1 MVRRVNIKNLVL
13 RDGVYYFRMA
23 VKRPDGSFKAI
34 RQSLGTTDFDMA
46 VVKMINQRRLY
57 MLIARLD
64 IPDNYDK
71 SIRDINDYKSRIS
84 ENDDVAKNAIAK
96 EFEHLSDEEL
106 VDRLVRCQEIIE
118 ACHGEEQPAGKNILN
133 TLKFVSLEANKLQ
146 IAYNERYNH
155 EVMVATGNLPEDDF
169 TFTPRIYKLYEFAAS
184 RIGARC
190 KNLLELEDRYA
201 VCVPLTT
208 APAAR
213 CLQTVAQPIQIPK
226 HSIRT
231 IVEEMTERNADSHKG
246 RTMDNIA
253 RWLKTIDVNIDDPYD
268 KINNPSIMA
277 QIAKNIKNATDMT
290 NDTKNEYLGQ
300 IEKLVKQANLKEPD
314 HYLKEKLIYQ
324 LSRLPKASKSEK
336 KPFGM
341 FSDAMLSKI
350 FDTDNSCFQKYPE
363 IFLADMIGLYAGART
378 TAAITLQFGDFK
390 QREGCWYIEFCRNNE
405 FKRLK
410 NDATEREWPISK
422 QLVDWGLPQLIKNKQ
437 KQTNAKD
444 TDFIFTRTN
453 LFLTDEKQRKS
464 TNTTSQRTKKEPA
477 AKWFGPQK
485 SYWIKHLNIVNTE
498 KEQFAFHSFRK
509 TASHTAS
516 KFGVDEEMKNKLIG
530 WEGKTTQQ
538 RYYSPK
544 EFLEI
549 KESSDKMYYPEE
561 VLHLEAWKPIIRDLY
576 LHPEKISKQR
586 GSYKKKINI
595 D

>member
-13 RDGVYYFRMA
+13 RGGMYYFRMA
-23 VKRPDGSFKAI
+23 VKRPDGSFKSI
-34 RQSLGTTDFDMA
+34 RQSLGTTDFDAA
-46 VVKMINQRRLY
+46 VLKMINKRRLY
-57 MLIARLD
+57 MLIAGLD
-64 IPDNYDK
+64 VPDNYDK
-71 SIRDINDYKSRIS
+71 SIHDINDYKALIS
-84 ENDDVAKNAIAK
+84 ANDDVAKNAIAK

-277 QIAKNIKNATDMT
+277 QIAKNIKNATSM
-290 NDTKNEYLGQ
+290 NRDTKNEYLGQ
-300 IEKLVKQANLKEPD
+300 FEKLVNQAHLKEPD
-314 HYLKEKLIYQ
+314 YYLKEKLVYQ
-324 LSRLPKASKSEK
+324 LGRLKKATKNDK
-336 KPFGM
+336 KAYGM
-341 FSDAMLSKI
+341 FGDSTLANI
-350 FDTDNSCFQKYPE
+350 FDTNNTCFKRYPE
-363 IFLADMIGLYAGART
+363 MFLADLIGLYSGSRT
-378 TAAITLQFGDFK
+378 TAAITLQFGDIK
-390 QREGCWYIEFCRNNE
+390 QLYGCWCIDFCCNND

-410 NDATEREWPISK
+410 NEATEREWPISK
-422 QLVDWGLPQLIKNKQ
+422 QLVDWGLPELIKKKQ
-437 KQTNAKD
+437 KQINAKD
-444 TDFIFTRTN
+444 TDFIFARTN
-453 LFLTDEKQRKS
+453 EFLTDEKQRKS

-485 SYWIKHLNIVNTE
+485 SYWTKQLNITDTE
-498 KEQFAFHSFRK
+498 KKKFGFHSFRK

-516 KFGVDEEMKNKLIG
+516 KFGISEEMKNKLIG
-530 WEGKTTQQ
+530 WEGTTTQQ
-538 RYYSPK
+538 RFYSEK

-549 KESSDKMYYPEE
+549 KENSDKMYYPEE
-561 VLHLEAWKPIIRDLY
+561 VLHLEAWKPVIHDLY